1 MFFILTIALGI
12 GAAAVI
18 PVLRSLITSDWNVH
32 RPEADTDLPTL
43 EEFPAERYK
52 DHLRLG
58 KMIQVI
64 YDIFNNNGKSELYG
78 NTILVTED
86 NLKRLVEETF
96 PGYKFERRLRTIIR
110 VQNDEDA
117 TSFMGYI
124 LTKTLPNGKSEVV
137 IAYRGTV
144 TTKEWLEDASTFA
157 TVWNSKGGIDCDE
170 CITPQFSLN
179 DYLQM
184 MLPKKIYQCL
194 PFTKNDPIKLHNGFK
209 RMYVNDRDVRELSDV
224 EIENVL
230 RKLKSKKD
238 LTVEEFKVLPVE
250 ERRNIIT
257 YDVNHGVLKGL
268 RTRLD
273 VCELSD
279 VEIEKVLLKVRERKG
294 LTIEQFKAHSVEER
308 HDIVT
313 YDAGHGVLQGPQ
325 TRCRALLD
333 DLLKTHNLE
342 KVTVTGHS
350 LGASLAIITALD
362 LAQYLSSK
370 PEKDRVKVEA
380 VTFACPK
387 VGNYRFL
394 DALEKAGVRHYHH
407 HVRGDFI
414 PFTGFFSNFRKEEG
428 GLYQPFRYG
437 KEMPFLHA
445 KYRRPKLFVVT
456 LLVSTLAR
464 KTEYLGVYHSL
475 DVILHNLCHNE
486 RLEGNEIPRSIA
498 FVNRGGDFLDSKYSP
513 ETKNIPPYW
522 FTGLANRGMHMRD
535 NGEIGEIT
543 SEELKADK
551 SGQLQR
557 RLDAFIDLYAELSRN
572 EGKKN

>member
-1 MFFILTIALGI
+1 MFFSLPIAIGV
-12 GAAAVI
+12 GAAAAI
-18 PVLRSLITSDWNVH
+18 PLMRSIFTSYRDVH
-32 RPEADTDLPTL
+32 RPDTILPTL
-43 EEFPAERYK
+43 EEFPREGYQ

-64 YDIFNNNGKSELYG
+64 YDIFNNNGKSELHG
-78 NTILVTED
+78 NTILVTEQ

-96 PGYKFERRLRTIIR
+96 PGYKFDRRLRTIIR
-110 VQNDEDA
+110 VKNGEDA

-124 LTKTLPNGKSEVV
+124 LTKTLPNGKTEVV
-137 IAYRGTV
+137 VAYRGTV

-157 TVWNSKGGIDCDE
+157 TVWNQNRKDGIGCDG
-170 CITPQFSLN
+170 CISPQFSLN

-194 PFTKNDPIKLHNGFK
+194 PFTKNDPIKLHHGFK

-224 EIENVL
+224 EIERITNDL
-230 RKLKSKKD
+230 RRKKGID
-238 LTVEEFKVLPVE
+238 LSIDAFRALPTTQRVQY
-250 ERRNIIT
+250 IK
-257 YDVNHGVLKGL
+257 DVNRGVL
-268 RTRLD
+268 
-273 VCELSD
+273 E
-279 VEIEKVLLKVRERKG
+279 
-294 LTIEQFKAHSVEER
+294 
-308 HDIVT
+308 
-313 YDAGHGVLQGPQ
+313 GPQ

-350 LGASLAIITALD
+350 LGASLAVITALD

-407 HVRGDFI
+407 HVRGDFV
-414 PFTGFFSNFRKEEG
+414 PFVGFYSNFRKEEG

-445 KYRRPKLFVVT
+445 KYRRPKLF
-456 LLVSTLAR
+456 LVSLLATTLAR

-475 DVILHNLCHNE
+475 DVILHNLCHSN
-486 RLEGNEIPRSIA
+486 GVIDIPRSIA

-557 RLDAFIDLYAELSRN
+557 RLGAFIDLYAELSRN